1 MSTFLT
7 RPFPPFYL
15 QGWFACKLL
24 QVELN
29 VGRIFRP
36 IHGTRAS
43 RLHTYQ
49 DQATQ
54 WLEAGGVI
62 PGDIV
67 MHATMIQNGKSKIN
81 HA

>member
-1 MSTFLT
+1 MATFFM

-15 QGWFACKLL
+15 QGWSARKLL
-24 QVELN
+24 EVELN

-36 IHGTRAS
+36 IHGARAS

-49 DQATQ
+49 DQAIE
-54 WLEAGGVI
+54 WLKAGGVI

-67 MHATMIQNGKSKIN
+67 MYAAMTQNGKSKIN